1 MYCNMVLVYMLFLV
15 CSPPAPCAHAHV
27 SIAKKS
33 SCSLCWCVHRHEN
46 SQSLRPST
54 SSESGTR
61 PLSSQAGM
69 STNPVPPPRT
79 RKSSSH
85 NSLLLAPATTLL
97 PGSVPDIQAA
107 TAIAGH
113 ISANQELPYMTPPLS
128 SQETDP
134 QQQQQLNFS
143 GDSQDSSELLA
154 GHLITFCAV
163 SKFVIVA
170 IVTASG
176 PYIKLLPLVY
186 IITNCSYHIC

>member
-1 MYCNMVLVYMLFLV
+1 M
-15 CSPPAPCAHAHV
+15 
-27 SIAKKS
+27 
-33 SCSLCWCVHRHEN
+33 
-46 SQSLRPST
+46 RPST
-54 SSESGTR
+54 SNESGTR

-113 ISANQELPYMTPPLS
+113 ISANQELPYMTPPLP

-134 QQQQQLNFS
+134 PQQQQQQQSNFS

-154 GHLITFCAV
+154 GYLITFCVV
-163 SKFVIVA
+163 SVFNIMT
-170 IVTASG
+170 IETAPG
-176 PYIKLLPLVY
+176 PYIKLLPFGLHHNKLFISLCQYYTPIYY
-186 IITNCSYHIC
+186 IYKYLLQKV

>member
-1 MYCNMVLVYMLFLV
+1 MYCNMVLVYKLFLLYL
-15 CSPPAPCAHAHV
+15 PLAPCACAHV
-27 SIAKKS
+27 SITIKS

-54 SSESGTR
+54 SSESGTS

-85 NSLLLAPATTLL
+85 NSLLLAPNTTLL

-134 QQQQQLNFS
+134 PQQQQLNFS

-154 GHLITFCAV
+154 G
-163 SKFVIVA
+163 
-170 IVTASG
+170 
-176 PYIKLLPLVY
+176 
-186 IITNCSYHIC
+186 

>member
-1 MYCNMVLVYMLFLV
+1 
-15 CSPPAPCAHAHV
+15 
-27 SIAKKS
+27 
-33 SCSLCWCVHRHEN
+33 
-46 SQSLRPST
+46 
-54 SSESGTR
+54 
-61 PLSSQAGM
+61 M

-85 NSLLLAPATTLL
+85 NSLLLAPAATLL

-128 SQETDP
+128 SQEMDP
-134 QQQQQLNFS
+134 PQQQQLNFS

-154 GHLITFCAV
+154 GYLITFWVV
-163 SKFVIVA
+163 SRFVIMTA
-170 IVTASG
+170 ETASE

-186 IITNCSYHIC
+186 IITNSSYHICQYYTPIY

>member
-1 MYCNMVLVYMLFLV
+1 M
-15 CSPPAPCAHAHV
+15 
-27 SIAKKS
+27 
-33 SCSLCWCVHRHEN
+33 CWCVHRHEN
-46 SQSLRPST
+46 LQSMRPST
-54 SSESGTR
+54 SSESGTS

-113 ISANQELPYMTPPLS
+113 ISANQELPYMTPPLP

-134 QQQQQLNFS
+134 PQQQQLNFS

-154 GHLITFCAV
+154 GYFN
-163 SKFVIVA
+163 
-170 IVTASG
+170 
-176 PYIKLLPLVY
+176 YILYSVKICSRDHRNGLRNPHQATSTGLHHNKLFISYLSILYSY
-186 IITNCSYHIC
+186 ILDCY